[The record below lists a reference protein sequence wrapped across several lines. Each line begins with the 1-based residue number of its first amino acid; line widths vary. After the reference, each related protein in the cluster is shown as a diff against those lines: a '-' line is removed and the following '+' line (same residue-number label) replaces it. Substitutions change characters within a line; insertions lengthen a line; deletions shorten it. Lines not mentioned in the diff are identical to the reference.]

1 MVGNGFDSRV
11 VVYRVG
17 HSEES
22 GKFELSFQWQDE
34 AGTASAE
41 HWKQTKSDSSS
52 KSDTSDQ
59 SSHSL
64 NRFDDSPLLPAF
76 ETCEFLPSGCVVA
89 TEDCPKEKCNLLHL
103 YSQAGK
109 HKKVNSSW
117 LSSEEQMCIGVYRA
131 QILTNKSYQCD
142 LHLSV
147 HGKQR

>member
-11 VVYRVG
+11 VVYRVV
-17 HSEES
+17 HSEKS
-22 GKFELSFQWQDE
+22 GGFELSFQWQDK

-41 HWKQTKSDSSS
+41 HWKKTKNELSS

-64 NRFDDSPLLPAF
+64 SRFDDSPLLPAF
-76 ETCEFLPSGCVVA
+76 ETCEFLPSGCVVV

-109 HKKVNSSW
+109 HEKVNISW
-117 LSSEEQMCIGVYRA
+117 LLPVEQRYICVYHA
-131 QILTNKSYQCD
+131 EILTNKSYQCD
-142 LHLSV
+142 LHLIV
-147 HGKQR
+147 LGNQR